1 MKEYFLPLL
10 IVVLLVIAA
19 GAIGYTHFMPYTKHY
34 LENQVVGAIIGDV
47 GIDVHVANTEASREQ
62 GLSGV
67 TELGAKEGLLMIF
80 DKPDYYAIWMKEMN
94 FPLDVIWIDNNL
106 RIVDITESIL
116 PESYPSIFEPKEP
129 ARMALEVNARFAA
142 TYHIKVGD
150 TVRINEAYIPK
161 DLKNTK

>member
-1 MKEYFLPLL
+1 MKEHFLPLL

-19 GAIGYTHFMPYTKHY
+19 GAMAYKHYMPYTKHY
-34 LENQVVGAIIGDV
+34 LENQVVGVVIGDV
-47 GIDVHVANTEASREQ
+47 GVDVHVANTEVSREQ

-161 DLKNTK
+161 DLKKTQ